1 MTYAELNRFIEGRE
15 IPSLL
20 FLYGEETFLLDRT
33 LQRLRDVAVPVEAR
47 DFNYNLYHGKEA
59 PAEVILDTA
68 LTLPVFSTHRL
79 VLVKEAQELSAAS
92 LDAFLPYL
100 ADPVPETILVF
111 TADKIDGRKKFFQEF
126 KKRGVLVEFKRL
138 YDNQI
143 PAFVREQARADG
155 RSLTEDA
162 LALFC
167 RRVGSNLQ
175 EVSGELNKLIAYLG
189 ERTLIDVADVAAV
202 VSDTRIDSIF
212 DLINAIGARQKGEAL
227 RLLVRL
233 LADGVVPL
241 VLLTMLVRHFRQLWQ
256 TRELLDQEV
265 GGKEIARRIGINP
278 YFVDGLV
285 SQARRFSPDRYR
297 QIFPLFLE
305 VDLGLKSS
313 GAHPAALLEKLVL
326 DVMEDAGADARGTQ
340 KKGP

>member
-1 MTYAELNRFIEGRE
+1 MTYAELNRDIERRD
-15 IPSLL
+15 IPCLL

-33 LQRLRDVAVPVEAR
+33 LERLRDVAVPVDAR
-47 DFNYNLYHGKEA
+47 DFNYNLYHGKETS
-59 PAEVILDTA
+59 AETILDTV
-68 LTLPVFSTHRL
+68 LTLPVFTARRL

-100 ADPVPETILVF
+100 TNPAPETILVF

-143 PAFVREQARADG
+143 PTFVQDQARAAG
-155 RSLTEDA
+155 RSLTGDA

-167 RRVGSNLQ
+167 RRVGSRLQ
-175 EVSGELNKLIAYLG
+175 EVSGELNKLFAYLG
-189 ERTLIDVADVAAV
+189 ERTLVDVADVAAV
-202 VSDTRIDSIF
+202 VSDTRAESIF
-212 DLINAIGARQKGEAL
+212 ELTNAIGARNQGEAH
-227 RLLVRL
+227 RL
-233 LADGVVPL
+233 LARLLAEGAVPL
-241 VLLTMLVRHFRQLWQ
+241 VLLTMMVRHFRQLWQ
-256 TRELLDQEV
+256 TRELLDQGV
-265 GGKEIARRIGINP
+265 GVKEIARHVGINP

-285 SQARRFSPDRYR
+285 SQSRRFSPDRYR
-297 QIFPLFLE
+297 QIFLLFLE

-313 GAHPAALLEKLVL
+313 GAHPAAMLEKLIL
-326 DVMEDAGADARGTQ
+326 DVMEEAGSKSRRTQ